1 LKGVEEMKYEEWIQ
15 YEQIRQ
21 RQSSPQ
27 GWVMLPPE
35 PRPAPETAPSSQEET
50 NRVWT
55 MVVQIFNSRR
65 I

>member
-1 LKGVEEMKYEEWIQ
+1 MKYEEWIK
-15 YEQIRQ
+15 YEQLRQ
-21 RQSSPQ
+21 RQASPHE
-27 GWVMLPPE
+27 WVMLPPE
-35 PRPAPETAPSSQEET
+35 DPRPAPEPAPPALEDK